1 MLTESI
7 RIKVSK
13 NQKKKSLVYDHVFDA
28 FQLHSAAAAL
38 CVKSSNNLLLQLSFA
53 LVAREQRLQQYIEYG
68 CQPLSAPFHS
78 CTTACRREICHKHHK
93 QRLCKIISSRV
104 KFDFLS
110 VLLEQ
115 FVYVSCG
122 CCGNLKVLR

>member
-1 MLTESI
+1 MSGVCSRVCLMSQSLTPSNCI
-7 RIKVSK
+7 PRL
-13 NQKKKSLVYDHVFDA
+13 Q
-28 FQLHSAAAAL
+28 L
-38 CVKSSNNLLLQLSFA
+38 CVLRVVLNNLLLQLSFA
-53 LVAREQRLQQYIEYG
+53 MGAREQRLQQYIEYG

-104 KFDFLS
+104 KFHFVS

-122 CCGNLKVLR
+122 FCGNLKVLR